1 MRTIQKHASVSKQNN
16 FRDRSVCE
24 LLRTLLLYQYKH
36 RKTAANL
43 LKTTLYIEQQTYGLE
58 DGALKSLQGYDW
70 PHNYAQFKRVMRE
83 LALACPGRS
92 ITEQDVAGILA
103 REKNMTSTGK
113 YIEGQDVPL
122 DLRMTLEE
130 LDKEIVRRVLEE
142 EGGNQSATARR
153 LGIGRTTL
161 WRLLNNS

>member
-1 MRTIQKHASVSKQNN
+1 M
-16 FRDRSVCE
+16 
-24 LLRTLLLYQYKH
+24 
-36 RKTAANL
+36 
-43 LKTTLYIEQQTYGLE
+43 
-58 DGALKSLQGYDW
+58 
-70 PHNYAQFKRVMRE
+70 
-83 LALACPGRS
+83 ACPGRS